1 MLSRIMLKFSVIV
14 LIFTISIPFSWAWGK
29 KKQNFTIGL
38 EQDFGIGDIGN
49 SQSDTA
55 QANEVKQPFSWV
67 SAGDVLKYEIIIER
81 FDEGAEHYLPYFF
94 HETNEEETKSCIIY
108 IDPVLPVGQYR
119 SEIKVYN
126 ILGKLEQSLTSH
138 DEFTVRQAYKPE
150 IRSVS
155 YPLYMRSTIY
165 LDDLDN
171 DGIIEVE
178 GRNLF
183 MPDPEDKAIVHTKYF
198 LKGSRTIYPEE
209 VLSIDELR
217 NRKIKFRFDMKKLE
231 VGRYD
236 FFAQDASGLHSE
248 ASSDS
253 EFTVKFK
260 KWMDLDIQA
269 GYTCPYVL
277 HDETLPTYLGSKIYP
292 LSGQAK
298 ISFMPFKRNWGYLGI
313 GLRASYSRLEYK
325 EDTYTIDGNLGT
337 GHFLFIYQLPM
348 FRRRVVAEIHAG
360 AGVTYF
366 NNIIFHFPHN
376 MQSPALNTL
385 SPSADAG
392 LSVQFYIN
400 KRLYTEIAADYIFT
414 MNKDMILGMVQ
425 PSLGV
430 GWQF

>member
-313 GLRASYSRLEYK
+313 GLRASYS
-325 EDTYTIDGNLGT
+325 
-337 GHFLFIYQLPM
+337 
-348 FRRRVVAEIHAG
+348 
-360 AGVTYF
+360 
-366 NNIIFHFPHN
+366 
-376 MQSPALNTL
+376 
-385 SPSADAG
+385 
-392 LSVQFYIN
+392 
-400 KRLYTEIAADYIFT
+400 
-414 MNKDMILGMVQ
+414 
-425 PSLGV
+425 
-430 GWQF
+430 